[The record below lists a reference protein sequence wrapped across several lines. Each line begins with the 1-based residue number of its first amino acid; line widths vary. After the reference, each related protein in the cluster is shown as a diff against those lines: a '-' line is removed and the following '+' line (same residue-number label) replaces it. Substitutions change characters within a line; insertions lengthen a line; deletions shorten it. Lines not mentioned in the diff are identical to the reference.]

1 VIEVEQLRK
10 SYRELMA
17 VDGVSFT
24 AQAGEIFGLLG
35 PNGAGKTT
43 MIGCLSGL
51 LSPTSGSIRVMGH
64 DVVRD
69 GMAAKAVLGVVPQ
82 EIALYEDLSAT
93 ENLSY
98 WGGAQGM
105 RNPLLRDRI
114 SEVLELTGLQDRAR
128 EPVKRFSGGM
138 KRRLNFACGIVHSP
152 RVLLLDEPT
161 VGIDP
166 QSRVRLLDL
175 IRAEAKAGAC
185 VLYTTHYMEEAE
197 TLCDRLAI
205 MDHGK
210 VIAAGSLA
218 ELRALLAD
226 RDLLRLNGV
235 FRVEE
240 ATAALGHM
248 DRLEILHADE
258 GLLLLS
264 LADGPGRLAAVLASL
279 AAAGAEVRGATLTQ
293 PSLESLFI
301 KLTGTE
307 LRE

>member
-1 VIEVEQLRK
+1 ML
-10 SYRELMA
+10 
-17 VDGVSFT
+17 
-24 AQAGEIFGLLG
+24 EIG
-35 PNGAGKTT
+35 T
-43 MIGCLSGL
+43 SGL
-51 LSPTSGSIRVMGH
+51 TSGEGKR
-64 DVVRD
+64 
-69 GMAAKAVLGVVPQ
+69 
-82 EIALYEDLSAT
+82 AT
-93 ENLSY
+93 L
-98 WGGAQGM
+98 A
-105 RNPLLRDRI
+105 
-114 SEVLELTGLQDRAR
+114 
-128 EPVKRFSGGM
+128 
-138 KRRLNFACGIVHSP
+138 P
-152 RVLLLDEPT
+152 RPSSTLPT

-205 MDHGK
+205 IDHGK

-218 ELRALLAD
+218 ELRAMLAE

-235 FRVEE
+235 FRPAE
-240 ATAALGHM
+240 ATAALRHIE
-248 DRLEILHADE
+248 RAEILHADE

-264 LADGPGRLAAVLASL
+264 LADGPGRLPVVLATLS
-279 AAAGAEVRGATLTQ
+279 AAGAEVRGATLTQ